1 VELVLELPA
10 PDGLPARAVA
20 LGVARLHHEALDHAV
35 EQQPVGIHVSV
46 RERVREGGISKQC
59 AIGARGPW
67 DASYRIVVSRL
78 YCARCMPW

>member
-20 LGVARLHHEALDHAV
+20 LGVPRLHHEALDHAV
-35 EQQPVGIHVSV
+35 EQQPVGIHV
-46 RERVREGGISKQC
+46 RDRVSARAGGISKQW

-67 DASYRIVVSRL
+67 DASYRMVVSRL
-78 YCARCMPW
+78 YCARCMP